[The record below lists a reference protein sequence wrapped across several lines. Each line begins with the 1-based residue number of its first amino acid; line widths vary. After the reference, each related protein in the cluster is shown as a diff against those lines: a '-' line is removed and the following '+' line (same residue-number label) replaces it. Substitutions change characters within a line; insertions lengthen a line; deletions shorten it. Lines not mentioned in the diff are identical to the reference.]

1 MKKDKIKKHN
11 LQKQNDSGIQS
22 AQLRANTG
30 ESFIFG
36 CKLNVL
42 KKEKPKKDAP

>member
-1 MKKDKIKKHN
+1 MKKDKIKKHH

-30 ESFIFG
+30 EPFAFG
-36 CKLNVL
+36 CKINVV
-42 KKEKPKKDAP
+42 KEEKPKKDTP